1 MCKQTFLMDDWRSTG
16 YNKYA
21 YAYYSD
27 ALINSQLSVQKKSK
41 PKNSTEIVNA
51 LHFMRSD
58 GCSAG
63 IHNSR
68 WDPIIRQ
75 TRTPPP
81 GFHSSSVYHMA
92 LSSWAPLTDNERRQ
106 PVQLQAKHSAFYRP
120 KHVSGKLTVSIQ
132 FCSAFNTH
140 HNASATVPWPLHT
153 SVLLKGWAWDGKN

>member
-1 MCKQTFLMDDWRSTG
+1 M
-16 YNKYA
+16 
-21 YAYYSD
+21 
-27 ALINSQLSVQKKSK
+27 
-41 PKNSTEIVNA
+41 NA
-51 LHFMRSD
+51 LHFLHSD
-58 GCSAG
+58 GCSTG

-140 HNASATVPWPLHT
+140 HNASATVLWPPHT
-153 SVLLKGWAWDGKN
+153 SALLKGLAWDDRNQKKYARFNTRQAQSTAFVAWCWLQQNIILTYPLYS

>member
-1 MCKQTFLMDDWRSTG
+1 MRFVRFIEQHAKHKQGVLRKCKPVGLWDWKGIKIVSR
-16 YNKYA
+16 
-21 YAYYSD
+21 
-27 ALINSQLSVQKKSK
+27 
-41 PKNSTEIVNA
+41 VNA
-51 LHFMRSD
+51 LHFMHSD
-58 GCSAG
+58 GSSTR
-63 IHNSR
+63 IRNSR

-132 FCSAFNTH
+132 FSSVFNTASQCLSYCTLTPSH
-140 HNASATVPWPLHT
+140 HCIIEAV
-153 SVLLKGWAWDGKN
+153 